1 MQNERMNKCDVPPP
15 HISLTKQSHSSEL
28 PSHPSKQTR
37 SRNCARQ
44 NYRRSQK
51 GRNCLGVVFSCLCF
65 DSQDDTYRY
74 ENRDINLDHAFA
86 NVTQSEF
93 RNWSSKELV
102 VLIVKRRGR
111 KKRDERGI
119 GDNHW
124 SRLSLHFLTIVR
136 RSSGRLLSVFRCHC
150 IVSIEFSWLL
160 YVHNISAS
168 FSPIR
173 RPSFFLFSCSIAVT
187 HTKPRLYIFA
197 LRSWPRYKAA
207 LYLLLITF
215 TNSRASIRAR
225 GCSVGKID
233 PLRHSAHHRFGTD
246 RLRV

>member
-1 MQNERMNKCDVPPP
+1 MICIDTKIET
-15 HISLTKQSHSSEL
+15 LTWI
-28 PSHPSKQTR
+28 TR
-37 SRNCARQ
+37 SRTLHNP
-44 NYRRSQK
+44 SSGT
-51 GRNCLGVVFSCLCF
+51 GRLERISC
-65 DSQDDTYRY
+65 SY
-74 ENRDINLDHAFA
+74 
-86 NVTQSEF
+86 SEE
-93 RNWSSKELV
+93 K
-102 VLIVKRRGR
+102 R
-111 KKRDERGI
+111 KKKKKRNERGI

-136 RSSGRLLSVFRCHC
+136 RSSGRLPSVFRCHC

-168 FSPIR
+168 LSPIR
-173 RPSFFLFSCSIAVT
+173 RPSFLLFSCSIAVT

-207 LYLLLITF
+207 LCLLLITF